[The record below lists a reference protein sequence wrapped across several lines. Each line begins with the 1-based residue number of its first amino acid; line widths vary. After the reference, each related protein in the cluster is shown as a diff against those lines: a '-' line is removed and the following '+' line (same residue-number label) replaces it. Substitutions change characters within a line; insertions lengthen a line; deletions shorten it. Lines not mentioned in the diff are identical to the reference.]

1 MQSLSFTN
9 RHLLRKKRTDGR
21 EVFEG
26 KNRPIFFYFFL
37 FFLFFRCFFKCV
49 IKMQK
54 TVVFPSHARKQASG
68 WLRMGG
74 CLLNVNPSLK
84 VEPEAAS
91 VYTKL
96 DAF

>member
-26 KNRPIFFYFFL
+26 KNRPIFSVFSVFSYFSDV
-37 FFLFFRCFFKCV
+37 FFKCV

-84 VEPEAAS
+84 VEAAS